1 MYRRIGKMNQL
12 ENKIK
17 EMIKELR
24 EEQKELGYEDE
35 KQGGKLVYSGYEH
48 FEYMIEYLE
57 ELLK

>member
-1 MYRRIGKMNQL
+1 MNQL